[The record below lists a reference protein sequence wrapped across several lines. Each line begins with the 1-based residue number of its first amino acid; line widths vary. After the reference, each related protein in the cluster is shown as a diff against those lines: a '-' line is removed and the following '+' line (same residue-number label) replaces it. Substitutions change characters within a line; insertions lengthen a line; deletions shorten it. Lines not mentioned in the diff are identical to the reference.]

1 MIPDLPTCL
10 ACVTCMSGNSE
21 AEMAQTMAIV
31 FLLLLLAGIFGAI
44 FKFMSHLKKCA
55 RNAAKRP

>member
-1 MIPDLPTCL
+1 MFITDLSSCL

-31 FLLLLLAGIFGAI
+31 FLLVLLAGVFGCI
-44 FKFMSHLKKCA
+44 FKFITHLKKCGK
-55 RNAAKRP
+55 NAAR